1 MSKKIRCGNIGIDLN
16 QICFWQHIPSLQEAG
31 FQSSKH
37 EFLHLYTSSV
47 IINIRKIL
55 PGGEVYQS
63 DQNLVVLEEK
73 VFDKL
78 VEYLHEEFSCNL
90 SE

>member
-16 QICFWQHIPSLQEAG
+16 QIWFWKHIPSSQESAP
-31 FQSSKH
+31 QSKH
-37 EFLHLYTSSV
+37 EYLNLSTSSGDT
-47 IINIRKIL
+47 IIIRKIL
-55 PGGEVYQS
+55 PGGEVYQN
-63 DQNLVVLEEK
+63 DPITLEEK

-78 VEYLHEEFSCNL
+78 IEYLYEEFSCNL